1 MKYAPP
7 GGGDLAAIKADGTL
21 APVTVSAAAGVGC
34 TLTSGTWYFPVGG
47 NDSPTPG
54 ETPYIG
60 IQLQWTAATAGTITF
75 ETCNY
80 PRYLGGARSGPDDI
94 TDNDGNATKTN
105 WVQQNPT
112 TLYVP
117 TPTGAGNS
125 VANLTITAGGTNAG
139 GTFVDVGNTGAKRW
153 RVKMVLSVGGFVRVN
168 ANGKG
173 GG

>member
-7 GGGDLAAIKADGTL
+7 GSGDLAAIKADGTVV
-21 APVTVSAAAGVGC
+21 PVTNSSAAGVGC
-34 TLTSGTWYFPVGG
+34 VLTSGTWYFPIGG
-47 NDSPTPG
+47 VDTPLPV
-54 ETPYIG
+54 ETPYLG
-60 IQLQWTAATAGTITF
+60 IQLQWVAAVAGTITF
-75 ETCNY
+75 ESCNY
-80 PRYLGGARSGPDDI
+80 PRYLNGARSGPDDVA
-94 TDNDGNATKTN
+94 DNDPNTTKTN

-125 VANLTITAGGTNAG
+125 ATNLTITAGGTNAG
-139 GTFVDVGNTGAKRW
+139 GTHLDVGNAGAKRW
-153 RVKMVLSVGGFVRVN
+153 RVKMVLSVGGVVRVN